1 MLSRRALAKAYVQ
14 LMDEYSAEQLSVA
27 LAPLVKANKVDVDL
41 LTKDI
46 SSEILL
52 KKNVLTGTLSAAH
65 ELDDKQVEEIKQ
77 VLAKS
82 LKANDIYLDI
92 ILDEGLIGGFVADTP
107 AGTVDA
113 SVITMLDK
121 LEVA

>member
-1 MLSRRALAKAYVQ
+1 MIGRRALAKAYVS
-14 LMDEYSAEQLSVA
+14 LMDEYPAKDLSAAMAGV
-27 LAPLVKANKVDVDL
+27 LADNKVDVDL

-52 KKNVLTGTLSAAH
+52 KKDVLTGSLTSAH
-65 ELDDKQVEEIKQ
+65 ELDSNQVESIK
-77 VLAKS
+77 KS
-82 LKANDIYLDI
+82 LLKALQARDISLDI
-92 ILDEGLIGGFVADTP
+92 SVDSELIGGFVAETP
-107 AGTVDA
+107 AGTVDS

>member
-14 LMDEYSAEQLSVA
+14 LMDEYSAEQLSAA

-41 LTKDI
+41 LSKDI
-46 SSEILL
+46 SAEILL
-52 KKNVLTGTLSAAH
+52 KKNILTGKLSTAH
-65 ELDDKQVEEIKQ
+65 KLDEAQVEK
-77 VLAKS
+77 VKLA
-82 LKANDIYLDI
+82 LGKALNVIDIQLYI
-92 ILDEGLIGGFVADTP
+92 NLDESLIGGFVAETP

>member
-1 MLSRRALAKAYVQ
+1 MISRHALAKAYVQ
-14 LMDEYSAEQLSVA
+14 LMDEYSAEQLSAA
-27 LAPLVKANKVDVDL
+27 LAPLVKANRVNVDL
-41 LTKDI
+41 LAKDI

-52 KKNVLTGTLSAAH
+52 KKNVLIGTLSTAH
-65 ELDDKQVEEIKQ
+65 KLDDKQVEQIKQ

-82 LKANDIYLDI
+82 LKVSDINLDI
-92 ILDEGLIGGFVADTP
+92 VSDEGLIGGFVADTP

>member
-1 MLSRRALAKAYVQ
+1 MISRRALAKAYVS
-14 LMDEYSAEQLSVA
+14 LMDEYPVNDLSAAMASVM
-27 LAPLVKANKVDVDL
+27 VDNKVDVDL
-41 LTKDI
+41 LAKDI

-52 KKNVLTGTLSAAH
+52 KKDVLTGSLISAH
-65 ELDDKQVEEIKQ
+65 KLDVAQVEAVKEQ
-77 VLAKS
+77 LV
-82 LKANDIYLDI
+82 KALHVRDISLDI
-92 ILDEGLIGGFVADTP
+92 SVDKELIGGFVAETP